1 MHNIRTSFS
10 MNSLN
15 GQRFTDGVL
24 VDSIPEPGE
33 SNVAKGANGL

>member
-1 MHNIRTSFS
+1 

-15 GQRFTDGVL
+15 GQFLSDCVL

-33 SNVAKGANGL
+33 SNVAKGAKGL